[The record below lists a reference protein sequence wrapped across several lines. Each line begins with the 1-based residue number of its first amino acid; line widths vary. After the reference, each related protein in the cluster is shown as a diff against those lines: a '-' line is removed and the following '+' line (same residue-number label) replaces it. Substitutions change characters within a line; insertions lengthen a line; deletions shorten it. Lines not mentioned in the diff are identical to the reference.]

1 MSKSTWNVDPSHTT
15 VEFAVRHLMIA
26 TVKGYFNSVSG
37 KIEADP
43 ADLTTAVIEGTIDAA
58 SIDTRDEQRDAHLR
72 SADFF
77 EVEKYPHLTLKST
90 MIERVGDNTYKM
102 HADLTMRGK
111 TLPTVWDL
119 TFEGEMTDPFGNHK
133 IGLSATTK
141 INRKDWGLMWNA
153 PLETGGVLVSDEVR
167 IAIDTQAI
175 KA

>member
-1 MSKSTWNVDPSHTT
+1 MSRATWNVDASHTT
-15 VEFAVRHLMIA
+15 VEFSVRHLMIA
-26 TVKGYFNSVSG
+26 TVKGYFNKVSG
-37 KIEADP
+37 TIEADP
-43 ADLTTAVIEGTIDAA
+43 NDLTTAVIDASVEAA

-77 EVEKYPHLTLKST
+77 EADVHPTLTLKST
-90 MIERVGDNTYKM
+90 KIERVSGNDYKM
-102 HADLTMRGK
+102 HADLTIRGK

-141 INRKDWGLMWNA
+141 INRKDWGLNWNA
-153 PLETGGVLVSDEVR
+153 ALETGGVLVSDEVK
-167 IAIDTQAI
+167 IAIDAQAV

>member
-1 MSKSTWNVDPSHTT
+1 MARNTWNIDPSHTT
-15 VEFAVRHLMIA
+15 VEFSVRHLMIA
-26 TVKGYFNSVSG
+26 TVKGYFNNVSG
-37 KIEADP
+37 VVEADP
-43 ADLTTAVIEGTIDAA
+43 SDLTTATIEGTIEAA

-72 SADFF
+72 SGDFF
-77 EVEKYPHLTLKST
+77 EVETHPNLTLKST
-90 MIERVGDNTYKM
+90 KIERVSDNEYKM

-141 INRKDWGLMWNA
+141 VNRKDWGLNWNA
-153 PLETGGVLVSDEVR
+153 ALETGGVLVSDEVK
-167 IAIDTQAI
+167 IAIDTQAA